1 MATRLQLQRN
11 EWWEA
16 KRHNAAQEAEQYRHN
31 LAQEEATKEANAI
44 SRQAQEE
51 IARSNRAKEEI
62 SRSELAIREEQTQE
76 TIRSDLTREAESLR
90 HNKATERMDR
100 VANRMNNSREWA
112 KIGLT
117 EQRNNVMNA
126 KDAAETQLKNAEAL
140 LRKAE
145 LDAGLPQ
152 ARVKEIEQSLKLERE
167 KFEESKNQFLA
178 TSKFKERE
186 LTVAEKRQRSDELL
200 NNAKSFKT
208 IVEGTNES
216 LKLLG
221 TFIETLYTSAF

>member
-31 LAQEEATKEANAI
+31 LAQEEATREANAI

-51 IARSNRAKEEI
+51 TARSNRAKEEI

-76 TIRSDLTREAESLR
+76 TVRSNLARETENLR
-90 HNKATERMDR
+90 HNSATERMDR

-117 EQRNNVMNA
+117 EQRNSVMNA

-140 LRKAE
+140 LKKAE

-167 KFEESKNQFLA
+167 KFEESKNQFQT

-186 LTVAEKRQRSDELL
+186 LTVAEKRQRSDEML
-200 NNAKSFKT
+200 NSAKDFKT
-208 IVEGTNES
+208 ILEGTNEA
-216 LKLLG
+216 LKFLSVVL
-221 TFIETLYTSAF
+221 A